1 MRNENIC
8 AKYMT
13 EVFIVSDNIYS
24 PLGATTAENF
34 SQLRLGVSGV
44 RRHVDAAMSVEPFY
58 AALFDRGH
66 FKQESSDRSERSGS
80 RRGDGAHRDKFTK
93 FELLLIASITD
104 ALQNSGIEATDSKT
118 IFILST
124 TKGNIGLLETGAND
138 PALAD
143 RVSLHGSARRLAEY
157 FGFVNRPIVISNACI
172 SGIVAILT
180 ASRLIRSGQY
190 DNAVVAGA
198 DVISK
203 FILSGFQAFQAVSPG
218 PCKPFDR
225 ARDGINLGEGAATV
239 VLSANRKYNG
249 GLRVMG
255 GAVSNDANHLSAP
268 SRTGEELSFA
278 IMRSLQEAQLS
289 VSDIDLISAH
299 GTATVYNDEMEAKAI
314 GLAHLSSVPVNSLKG
329 YYGHTL
335 GAAGLIESIV
345 SMQSLREGII
355 LPSLGFSEIGVS
367 KPLNI
372 CTELLSGPLKTCLKI
387 ASGFGGCNAA
397 LIFGKS

>member
-13 EVFIVSDNIYS
+13 GVFIVSDNIYS
-24 PLGATTAENF
+24 PLGVTTAENF

-44 RRHVDAAMSVEPFY
+44 RRHEDTAMSAEPFY
-58 AALFDRGH
+58 AALFDQGH
-66 FKQESSDRSERSGS
+66 FKQEGSGS
-80 RRGDGAHRDKFTK
+80 RHGGSLHEGFTK

-104 ALQNSGIEATDSKT
+104 ALQNSGIAATDKKT
-118 IFILST
+118 ILILST
-124 TKGNIGLLETGAND
+124 TKGNISLLETVAND

-143 RVSLHGSARRLAEY
+143 RISLHGSARRLAEY
-157 FGFVNRPIVISNACI
+157 FGFVNQPLVVSNACI

-180 ASRLIRSGQY
+180 AARLIRSGQY
-190 DNAVVAGA
+190 ENAVVVGA

-203 FILSGFQAFQAVSPG
+203 FILSGFQAFQAVSAG

-239 VLSANRKYNG
+239 ILSSNRKKEG
-249 GLRVMG
+249 GLRMMG

-278 IMRSLQEAQLS
+278 ITRSLQEAQLS
-289 VSDIDLISAH
+289 ASDIDLISAH
-299 GTATVYNDEMEAKAI
+299 GTATLYNDEMEAKAI
-314 GLAHLSSVPVNSLKG
+314 DLAHLSSVPLNSLKG

-345 SMQSLREGII
+345 SIQSLREGIL
-355 LPSLGFSEIGVS
+355 LPSFGFSEMGVS

-372 CTELLSGPLKTCLKI
+372 CTELLSAPLRTCLKT

-397 LIFGKS
+397 LVFGKS